1 MDIRP
6 IASAAEEERCAA
18 MMAMSDPWITYGRTY
33 DACLNTVR
41 QTNQEVYVAM
51 EHDEVRGFVMLMMQ
65 GALVGY
71 IRVLCVDPDTRSKG
85 LGTQLVAFAEERIL
99 RETPNVFLFVSEFNT
114 RARALYERLGYEKVA
129 EMRDYIQRG
138 YAEVLMRKTVGPLKD
153 FVKPPSSR
161 A

>member
-1 MDIRP
+1 MEIRP

-18 MMAMSDPWITYGRTY
+18 MMATSDPWITYGRAY

-71 IRVLCVDPDTRSKG
+71 IRVLCVDPDSRSNG

-129 EMRDYIQRG
+129 EMPDYIQRG
-138 YAEVLMRKTVGPLKD
+138 YAEVLMRKTIGPLKD
-153 FVKPPSSR
+153 FVR
-161 A
+161 R